1 MNSQVLIKLPVTFPK
16 HNLRLLHQLLLR
28 PGGHVGGGG
37 GARVGGGH
45 HLLPHLPDL
54 QLQAHL
60 VGEDLDVLGLE
71 RGGRLVG
78 GEEALLVEQLHHQLS
93 SAVQGFPQARRPISL
108 HSCGARRLWRACHA
122 LRVLV
127 GFEHFRIEVG
137 AEEGVSCQ
145 VGLGR

>member
-1 MNSQVLIKLPVTFPK
+1 MNSRFLFKLPVTFPK

-71 RGGRLVG
+71 GGGGLVG

-93 SAVQGFPQARRPISL
+93 SAVQGFPQASRPIAL
-108 HSCGARRLWRACHA
+108 HSSGARRLWRACHA